1 MLYYVEIAITGA
13 KRPKKINNISK
24 YPIRSFTM
32 FRYLL
37 FSLLLVTACTSD
49 TRPIQTDD
57 PYYLKLEKQCDGN
70 GCCLTSL
77 RGMIAARSKLANGTC
92 SKGYRKN
99 MLRCIDTYVWCEK
112 IEK

>member
-1 MLYYVEIAITGA
+1 
-13 KRPKKINNISK
+13 
-24 YPIRSFTM
+24 M
-32 FRYLL
+32 FKYLL

-49 TRPIQTDD
+49 TKPIQTDD

-92 SKGYRKN
+92 PKGYRRN
-99 MLRCIDTYVWCEK
+99 MLKCIHTYDWCEK